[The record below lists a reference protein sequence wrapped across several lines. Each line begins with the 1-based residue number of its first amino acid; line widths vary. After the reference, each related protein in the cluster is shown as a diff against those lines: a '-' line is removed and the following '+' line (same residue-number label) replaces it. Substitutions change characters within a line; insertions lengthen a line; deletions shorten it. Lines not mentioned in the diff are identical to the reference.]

1 MTTPQKPLPKAT
13 PETEPFWQGCKEGKL
28 VLPRC
33 RDCNRFHYYPRAVC
47 PHCWSRNLTWEELSG
62 RGKLYSYVISHRPA
76 PGFQEETPYAI
87 AVVELEEGPRIMT
100 NLTGVDQ
107 TPDAL
112 VLDMPMEITFEEVT
126 EEVTMFKFRPA
137 A

>member
-13 PETEPFWQGCKEGKL
+13 PETEPFWEGCKQGKL
-28 VLPRC
+28 TLPRC
-33 RDCNRFHYYPRAVC
+33 RDCNQLHYYPRAVC
-47 PHCWSRNLTWEELSG
+47 PFCWSRNLIWEDLSG
-62 RGKLYSYVISHRPA
+62 KGKLYSYVISHRPA

-87 AVVELEEGPRIMT
+87 AVVELDEGPRMMT

-107 TPDAL
+107 TPEAL

-137 A
+137 G